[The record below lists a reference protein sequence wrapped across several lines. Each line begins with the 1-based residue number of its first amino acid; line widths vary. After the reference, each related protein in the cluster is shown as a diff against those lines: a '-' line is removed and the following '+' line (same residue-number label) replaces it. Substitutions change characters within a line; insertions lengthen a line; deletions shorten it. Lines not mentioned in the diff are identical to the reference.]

1 MVIVKVVTETADLLA
16 LPNFDDFVGYIA
28 VSLTVNRLSG
38 LFVGSA
44 AQAENRAFCFVVP
57 VAQKF
62 NPVLLLN
69 LQILLMGFR
78 KCLASE
84 ALSVPV
90 DIHVKRH

>member
-1 MVIVKVVTETADLLA
+1 MVKVVTETADLLA

-28 VSLTVNRLSG
+28 VSLTVNRLS
-38 LFVGSA
+38 
-44 AQAENRAFCFVVP
+44 FCFVVP